1 MFIFVDIPYL
11 QKVIN
16 IITHALLTSANIPYI
31 FTVTKA
37 SSSGLI
43 NIYKIRC
50 LENPSGKLYQ
60 SYLKLTI

>member
-1 MFIFVDIPYL
+1 MLIFEDIPYL

-16 IITHALLTSANIPYI
+16 IITYALLIKANIPWI
-31 FTVTKA
+31 RTVTKA

-50 LENPSGKLYQ
+50 LEYPEWKVTTS
-60 SYLKLTI
+60 